1 MIQFDSMFSAAK
13 PIITLTTDF
22 GLGDPYVGAMKGV
35 ILNIA
40 AEATVVDITHLIQSH
55 DIVEAALVL
64 RSSYSFFPPGTIH
77 VIVVDPGVGSCRL
90 PILLATEKYFFVGP
104 DNGVLSP
111 VHRLAQ
117 QAEIFHLTATEYFLK
132 PVSNTF
138 HGRDIFSAVA
148 GWLSKGIDPGRLGKR
163 ISNLQELKLP
173 LVRKIDENR
182 MIGTI
187 LRADRFGNLITNV
200 SLQDLSLP
208 GKDLSPFVVRIADK
222 TIVQLCSSYAE
233 APPGEFFAI
242 WGSLGLLEISV
253 NQGSAAE
260 ILQAS
265 KAQEF
270 VVELRP

>member
-1 MIQFDSMFSAAK
+1 MFFAAK

-22 GLGDPYVGAMKGV
+22 GLGDPYVGVMKGV
-35 ILNIA
+35 ILSIA
-40 AEATVVDITHLIQSH
+40 PDAAIVDITHLIQSH

-138 HGRDIFSAVA
+138 HGRDIFSPVA
-148 GWLSKGIDPGRLGKR
+148 AWLSEGIDPMQLGKR
-163 ISNLQELKLP
+163 ISDLQELKIR

-182 MIGTI
+182 MIGTV
-187 LRADRFGNLITNV
+187 LRTDKFGNLITNV
-200 SLQDLSLP
+200 SKQELSLP
-208 GKDLSPFVVRIADK
+208 GKDRVPFVVRIADK
-222 TIVQLCSSYAE
+222 TITQLRSSYAE
-233 APPGEFFAI
+233 AAPGELFAV
-242 WGSLGLLEISV
+242 WGSSGLLEISV
-253 NQGSAAE
+253 NQASAAE

-265 KAQEF
+265 KDQEF